1 MFLFF
6 FPVSAD
12 GGQGSEVAG
21 VLVVLR
27 GQSSHHD
34 VAAAVQGQV
43 V

>member
-6 FPVSAD
+6 YVSAD

-21 VLVVLR
+21 VQVVLR
-27 GQSSHHD
+27 GHSSHHD
-34 VAAAVQGQV
+34 MAAAVQGQV